1 MSTSPTPAALPEAG
15 EARVD
20 VWLFAVRACKS
31 RSVATAAARAGHVR
45 INGVTAKASQPV
57 RRGDEVRLRVSGF
70 DRVLKVE
77 RVITRRVGAP
87 LAVTCYQDLTPARP
101 VHLAEPVFQR
111 RRGAGRPTK
120 RERRQLDALRAQ
132 SMDSGLSFESSL
144 ESGD

>member
-1 MSTSPTPAALPEAG
+1 MPTPATPPALAEAA

-70 DRVLKVE
+70 DRVLTVQ

-87 LAVTCYQDLTPARP
+87 LAATCYQDLTPPRP
-101 VHLAEPVFQR
+101 LHLAAPVFQR
-111 RRGAGRPTK
+111 QRGAGRPTK

-132 SMDSGLSFESSL
+132 SLGPATGLDL
-144 ESGD
+144 DLSGD